1 MTKEELIKNQFPN
14 DEFLQSGVLQI
25 VDKCIA
31 GLEKENKELKTVKI
45 PQLERRIASIRGAH
59 SVDCRKLNART
70 EQVERLKKENAELQR
85 NNKRLNKQY
94 HIWNIK
100 ACNIDGELYNTKQ
113 KLDEAKEIIRLFL
126 SERFNESEWQNIQNK
141 AEQFLNSEVEK

>member
-1 MTKEELIKNQFPN
+1 MTQYPLYGSINYRGKKKPEINKDLAEQGKEETMANITRELEYAEKIK
-14 DEFLQSGVLQI
+14 VLE
-25 VDKCIA
+25 A
-31 GLEKENKELKTVKI
+31 ENE
-45 PQLERRIASIRGAH
+45 A
-59 SVDCRKLNART
+59 
-70 EQVERLKKENAELQR
+70 LQR

-141 AEQFLNSEVEK
+141 AEAFLKGRV